1 MRKPIAIFVFLVAH
15 TLLSYCSVVV
25 NGFFVDVCRRWNSAV
40 GRKSSALLSSPQ
52 SPQSSLDRAIE
63 DAAANFTQGSCQIL
77 GLKSVGVDYGLV
89 RTGIAVTVGYNPKPL
104 ETIVVKPELQ
114 ERLEEE
120 KAEKD
125 RRKIDDKNS
134 NRNATYLGNKTYVS
148 EQVVN
153 IARREQADQI
163 IVGLPLHSNGTEAEQ
178 TNITRIFAAELALH
192 VLKGLGP
199 DVPVYL
205 WDERYT
211 SKEAAARAHSRDPH
225 RYLYGTLDAESA
237 SIILEHYYNSNGEG
251 AERVNLIDEAIV
263 KEYTLKWEETK
274 RQEEQRLRLEQ
285 EQRNERLRWRKEA
298 MERDRMM
305 ESEYDASTEGSNQ
318 KKKKKRKKKK

>member
-1 MRKPIAIFVFLVAH
+1 M
-15 TLLSYCSVVV
+15 
-25 NGFFVDVCRRWNSAV
+25 
-40 GRKSSALLSSPQ
+40 
-52 SPQSSLDRAIE
+52 
-63 DAAANFTQGSCQIL
+63 L
-77 GLKSVGVDYGLV
+77 GLKSVGVDYGIV

-114 ERLEEE
+114 ERKIEDDDKEV
-120 KAEKD
+120 KS
-125 RRKIDDKNS
+125 KIDD
-134 NRNATYLGNKTYVS
+134 NRNATFLGNKTYVS

-178 TNITRIFAAELALH
+178 TIITRLFAAELALH

-237 SIILEHYYNSNGEG
+237 SIILEHYYNDNGEG
-251 AERVNLIDEAIV
+251 AERVTLDDETIV
-263 KEYTLKWEETK
+263 KEYSLKWEEMK
-274 RQEEQRLRLEQ
+274 QKEEEQFLMEQ
-285 EQRNERLRWRKEA
+285 IQREERLRWRKEA
-298 MERDRMM
+298 MERDRIM
-305 ESEYDASTEGSNQ
+305 EEEFVADTEGTNQ